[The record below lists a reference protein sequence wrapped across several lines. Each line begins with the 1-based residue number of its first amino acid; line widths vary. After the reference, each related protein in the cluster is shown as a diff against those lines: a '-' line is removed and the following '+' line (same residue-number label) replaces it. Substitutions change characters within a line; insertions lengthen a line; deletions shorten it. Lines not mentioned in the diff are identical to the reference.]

1 MNLEVLN
8 REIKDFNQ
16 ETHGSTDYDK
26 DEIYVMGES
35 PSEFAPL
42 KYLSK
47 KIEGLTKS
55 RDLLTLGLVHDTYD
69 LFEYD
74 DFPKWFES
82 QFSRKLNRTLSKKI
96 SILHLP
102 KNKEIF
108 DAIETVNKC
117 YEVLRAEQI
126 LMNGKNLPV
135 QLGEWYC
142 KAIFGLEQRKS
153 SSQRGFDF
161 YLEEKRIEVKVHW
174 SNVSSPKGVKM
185 RKSLV
190 DLADHC
196 ILIYI
201 ARNFMIREI
210 CFLDSSFIL
219 RKFGGKGHTIFLK
232 DSDVSQYFF
241 SKSDKHYMKVAN
253 KTALLKY
260 SNPTLAMTLAEHFSS
275 AED

>member
-35 PSEFAPL
+35 PNEFAPL
-42 KYLSK
+42 KYLIK
-47 KIEGLTKS
+47 KIEGLSKS
-55 RDLLTLGLVHDTYD
+55 RELLKLGLVHDTYD
-69 LFEYD
+69 LFEYEH
-74 DFPKWFES
+74 FPSWFEN
-82 QFSRKLNRTLSKKI
+82 QFSRKLTRTLSKKI

-102 KNKEIF
+102 NNKEVF
-108 DAIETVNKC
+108 DSIELVNKC

-135 QLGEWYC
+135 QLGEWYA

-153 SSQRGFDF
+153 ASQRGFDF
-161 YLEEKRIEVKVHW
+161 YLEDKRIEVKVHW
-174 SNVSSPKGVKM
+174 SDVSSPKGVKM

-210 CFLDSSFIL
+210 GFLDSSFIV

-253 KTALLKY
+253 KSALLKY
-260 SNPTLAMTLAEHFSS
+260 CNPQLAMKLAEHF
-275 AED
+275 

>member
-8 REIKDFNQ
+8 REIKDFNK

-69 LFEYD
+69 LFEYE
-74 DFPKWFES
+74 DFPKWFET
-82 QFSRKLNRTLSKKI
+82 QFSRKLTRTLAKKI

-108 DAIETVNKC
+108 DAISTVNKC

-135 QLGEWYC
+135 QLGEWYG

-161 YLEEKRIEVKVHW
+161 YLEDKRIEVKVHW
-174 SNVSSPKGVKM
+174 SDVSSPKGVKM

-232 DSDVSQYFF
+232 DSDVNQYFF

-275 AED
+275 PES

>member
-35 PSEFAPL
+35 PNEFAPL
-42 KYLSK
+42 KYLVK
-47 KIEGLTKS
+47 KIEGISTP
-55 RDLLTLGLVHDTYD
+55 RDLLKLGLVHDTYE
-69 LFEYD
+69 LFEYEH
-74 DFPKWFES
+74 FPQWFEA
-82 QFSRKLNRTLSKKI
+82 QFSRKLTRTFSKKI

-102 KNKEIF
+102 NNKEIF
-108 DAIETVNKC
+108 DSIELVNKC
-117 YEVLRAEQI
+117 YQTLKAEQI

-135 QLGEWYC
+135 QLGEWYA

-153 SSQRGFDF
+153 ASQRGFDF
-161 YLEEKRIEVKVHW
+161 YLEDKRIEVKVHW
-174 SNVSSPKGVKM
+174 ADISSPKGVKM

-190 DLADHC
+190 DLSDHC

-210 CFLDSSFIL
+210 CFLDSNFII

-241 SKSDKHYMKVAN
+241 SKSDKHYAKVVN
-253 KTALLKY
+253 KTALMKY
-260 SNPTLAMTLAEHFSS
+260 SNPQLAMKLAESFSG
-275 AED
+275 